1 MSPFLSKNK
10 STNKSREF
18 NLEAMGF
25 VIMIVIVTIVFL
37 SLTNPVNSNLSLFF
51 AFSLL
56 SLSIVSLWFT
66 HRNLYGLKFRGV
78 GTLRGG
84 ADKKLRFSFVVENPT
99 SLARSTLSIDLQ
111 GRSLSVFDLEP
122 YSEKTITIDLDGLG
136 RGSYFLQGLRLSS
149 DYPIGFF
156 NFNVLIDLGLEFLC
170 LPIIDAVYVDS
181 VNYSNCKG
189 VLSDKF
195 NLDGLREY
203 QNGDAI
209 NRIYWPYFSKTDR
222 LTIRSFEEE
231 LGNDSD
237 NDLLLAWTQEEGD
250 VEERIVSLTN
260 KIVFAHKNNIEYGLD
275 FPGHNVPLGRG
286 SLHFDRCIALLA
298 NFRCPDEPVSFGLRR
313 CSSLVADKVAV

>member
-10 STNKSREF
+10 STSKSREVD
-18 NLEAMGF
+18 LEAMGF
-25 VIMIVIVTIVFL
+25 VIMIVIITIIFL
-37 SLTNPVNSNLSLFF
+37 SLTNPINSNLSLFF

-66 HRNLYGLKFRGV
+66 HRNLHGLIFREV

-84 ADKKLRFSFVVENPT
+84 ADKKLIFSFVIENPT
-99 SLARSTLSIDLQ
+99 PLARSTLSIDLQ
-111 GRSLSVFDLEP
+111 GRSLSIFDLEP
-122 YSEKTITIDLDGLG
+122 HSEKTITIDLDGLG
-136 RGSYFLQGLRLSS
+136 RGSYCLQGLRVSS

-156 NFNVLIDLGLEFLC
+156 NFNALIDLSLEFLC
-170 LPIIDAVYVDS
+170 LPIIDAVYVES
-181 VNYSNCKG
+181 VNGSICKG
-189 VLSDKF
+189 DVSDKF

-203 QNGDAI
+203 QNGDPI

-222 LTIRSFEEE
+222 LTIRNFEDEF
-231 LGNDSD
+231 GNNSD
-237 NDLLLAWTQEEGD
+237 NDLLLGWSQEEGD

-275 FPGHNVPLGRG
+275 FPGHNVPLGHG
-286 SLHFDRCIALLA
+286 SLQFDRCIALLA

-313 CSSLVADKVAV
+313 SSSLVTDKVPV